1 MSISLSRTIRFPK
14 ALKWR
19 KVPPSRRDVKGKQ
32 HLQHIFINRPIH
44 YNPKKVTKQTLQS
57 EIHVGEGECSP
68 SPSLHFTSQ
77 RAPSPP
83 TITAGL
89 MGIHTDGAADAVIS
103 HSLWETSPRQES
115 CDPGKMGPT
124 CTRARCIH
132 DGPGSSG
139 SDTIWVK
146 CPVGQSKFG
155 ETVSNN
161 EMGDEVERVFFCFFR
176 GFFFNFCQI
185 HMQQQSRSKRFFVS
199 FSPPN

>member
-1 MSISLSRTIRFPK
+1 MNAAP
-14 ALKWR
+14 
-19 KVPPSRRDVKGKQ
+19 
-32 HLQHIFINRPIH
+32 RP
-44 YNPKKVTKQTLQS
+44 
-57 EIHVGEGECSP
+57 
-68 SPSLHFTSQ
+68 HFTSLHKELP
-77 RAPSPP
+77 APP

-115 CDPGKMGPT
+115 CDPGKMGHT

-161 EMGDEVERVFFCFFR
+161 EMGDEVERVFFVFLGVFSSTSVKFTCNNNHEAKDFLFLFPPQTDLDERQDKKCPAIAQICNRRKKKLHPTPFR
-176 GFFFNFCQI
+176 VAVHEEGVN
-185 HMQQQSRSKRFFVS
+185 SLATWSES
-199 FSPPN
+199 GPPV

>member
-1 MSISLSRTIRFPK
+1 M
-14 ALKWR
+14 
-19 KVPPSRRDVKGKQ
+19 PPSLRDVKGKQ

-83 TITAGL
+83 TRTAGL

-115 CDPGKMGPT
+115 CDPGKTGHT

-155 ETVSNN
+155 ETVSNH
-161 EMGDEVERVFFCFFR
+161 EMGDEVERVFFVLL
-176 GFFFNFCQI
+176 GFFSSTSVKFTCNNNHEAKDFL
-185 HMQQQSRSKRFFVS
+185 FLFP
-199 FSPPN
+199 PPN